1 MADRACVC
9 DVHYEASVVVKATL
23 ETTYQAYTEFESM
36 PKWSKQASSVR
47 ILKREGDTIQ
57 LEVETASGAGG
68 RRVVSELRLHPLG
81 SVESE
86 GETRFTRTKRVVSF
100 AEVPGG
106 TKVTALLDVNVKG
119 NWGWILRTRGKTEA
133 ESSASDE
140 LASFAR
146 YVEGLN

>member
-1 MADRACVC
+1 MDDRACVC

-23 ETTYQAYTEFESM
+23 ETTYLAYTEFGSM

-47 ILKREGDTIQ
+47 ILKREGDTVQ

-68 RRVVSELRLHPLG
+68 RKAVSELRLHPPG

-106 TKVTALLDVNVKG
+106 TRVTASLDVNVKG

-133 ESSASDE
+133 ESAASDE

-146 YVEGLN
+146 YVEGLS